1 MFLAS
6 PAIGLLLSF
15 LVLFTNSWQPAAM
28 PPMPVAYRSFWRM
41 HGELLTASLRAF
53 FQHQRL
59 TPFILYTLVDRV
71 ISMQLWAPWSGVLAA
86 VRRSALAGAVSVVAC
101 WALELCF
108 RRRFVLDGLYAS
120 VGPGGG
126 VAAGAA
132 QPVVA
137 EHRVAPDC

>member
-6 PAIGLLLSF
+6 PAIVLLLSF
-15 LVLFTNSWQPAAM
+15 LVLFTNAWQPADM

-71 ISMQLWAPWSGVLAA
+71 ISMQLWAPWSGVLTA
-86 VRRSALAGAVSVVAC
+86 VRRSALAGAVSVVVC
-101 WALELCF
+101 WALELCY
-108 RRRFVLDGLYAS
+108 RRRFVLEGLYAPAA
-120 VGPGGG
+120 GREGGAG
-126 VAAGAA
+126 ADAVAAR
-132 QPVVA
+132 PVA
-137 EHRVAPDC
+137 EHRTA